1 MLRSPE
7 LEVEVVH
14 MNFIYVFP
22 AHYSKCRDNFN
33 CRRDAFLCAKFDGWT
48 VTGHRKCR
56 KMLSISSTMCSQ
68 FIDALQQLPST
79 WKLHI

>member
-14 MNFIYVFP
+14 MNIIYVFP

-56 KMLSISSTMCSQ
+56 KTVSISN
-68 FIDALQQLPST
+68 
-79 WKLHI
+79 HHV